1 MKETW
6 IFLEKSCHLFLV
18 RHVYMNAVGYDPQLA
33 NKLGVC
39 RPIWSGYLRKNQ
51 NSSIY
56 IYLRFIGML
65 IASHV
70 WQSLY
75 GHTHEASE
83 MRNWLSLKDPYA
95 GGCRQLIYRLW
106 SGTAGGQNS
115 GGKSASKEEM
125 VKILVGSFT
134 GSSSH
139 KSTKERI
146 KCQTIQNRVKRQNKN
161 KKKVYWLYLV
171 FLVGILPHAQNDKK
185 KKNLQAQS

>member
-1 MKETW
+1 
-6 IFLEKSCHLFLV
+6 
-18 RHVYMNAVGYDPQLA
+18 
-33 NKLGVC
+33 
-39 RPIWSGYLRKNQ
+39 
-51 NSSIY
+51 
-56 IYLRFIGML
+56 
-65 IASHV
+65 
-70 WQSLY
+70 
-75 GHTHEASE
+75 

-161 KKKVYWLYLV
+161 KKKVY
-171 FLVGILPHAQNDKK
+171 
-185 KKNLQAQS
+185 